1 MADALLIIDMQAG
14 SFGPAC
20 PPRHDILALLKRLNA
35 LTRWVRDGG
44 GMVVWV
50 QHDGPPG
57 DVLEPGT
64 DGWQVLAALERRA
77 SDATISKTVC
87 DSFLGTRLEALLR
100 ERNASRVII
109 AGWATDFCVDTTVRS
124 CTARG
129 FATWAAADG
138 HTTSDRAHLSAAKII
153 EHHNFIWSDLIAP
166 GRRRPCGNVPSA
178 DVGVGWKMTP
188 QRMWSRRPDCKLC
201 RRCVMG

>member
-1 MADALLIIDMQAG
+1 MSDALVVIDMQTG
-14 SFGPAC
+14 SFGPDR
-20 PPRHDILALLKRLNA
+20 PPRYDFSALVERLNA

-44 GMVVWV
+44 GLVVWV

-64 DGWQVLAALERRA
+64 DGWQILAALERCA
-77 SDATISKTVC
+77 CDETISKTAD

-100 ERNASRVII
+100 EKKSRRVII
-109 AGWATDFCVDTTVRS
+109 TGWATDFCVDTTVRS

-129 FATWAAADG
+129 FETWAAADG
-138 HTTSDRAHLSAAKII
+138 HTVSDRPHLSAAKII

-166 GRRRPCGNVPSA
+166 GGAVHVATCEALMSGS
-178 DVGVGWKMTP
+178 
-188 QRMWSRRPDCKLC
+188 SRDAR
-201 RRCVMG
+201 

>member
-1 MADALLIIDMQAG
+1 MSPHMNGGEMADALVIIDMQAG

-20 PPRHDILALLKRLNA
+20 PPCHDTAGLIERLNA
-35 LTRWVRDGG
+35 LAQWVRAGG
-44 GMVVWV
+44 GVVVWV

-64 DGWQVLAALERRA
+64 DGWQILPALDRLAGDE
-77 SDATISKTVC
+77 TVSKTAC

-100 ERNASRVII
+100 ERGVRRVII
-109 AGWATDFCVDTTVRS
+109 TGWATDFCVDTTVRS

-138 HTTSDRAHLSAAKII
+138 HTASDRPHLPAVKVI
-153 EHHNFIWSDLIAP
+153 EHHNYVWSDLIAP
-166 GRRRPCGNVPSA
+166 GGAVTIASCQQLMSGWSA
-178 DVGVGWKMTP
+178 N
-188 QRMWSRRPDCKLC
+188 
-201 RRCVMG
+201 